1 MTLFIFQKQYMFVYR
16 AIMEM
21 AQFGDTEVNAAE
33 IKSVWQQLTDS
44 SHSGSTVSLIKNILK
59 KCNFTYLKYTTN
71 LFFLKSMHTKSIQPL
86 LLKYDTIFSIYF

>member
-1 MTLFIFQKQYMFVYR
+1 MTFQFHEKKKQFQRMTQLFIFQKQYMFVYR

-44 SHSGSTVSLIKNILK
+44 SHSGSTVSIIKNILR
-59 KCNFTYLKYTTN
+59 
-71 LFFLKSMHTKSIQPL
+71 
-86 LLKYDTIFSIYF
+86 

>member
-1 MTLFIFQKQYMFVYR
+1 MKTKDDSTLFIFQKQYMFVYR

-44 SHSGSTVSLIKNILK
+44 SHSGSTVSIIKNILK
-59 KCNFTYLKYTTN
+59 EYNFDIYFKYTTI
-71 LFFLKSMHTKSIQPL
+71 FFLKNMHTKSI
-86 LLKYDTIFSIYF
+86 

>member
-1 MTLFIFQKQYMFVYR
+1 MKTKDDSTLFIFQKQYMFVYR

-44 SHSGSTVSLIKNILK
+44 SHSGSTVSIIKIYQKSAILHILNIS
-59 KCNFTYLKYTTN
+59 TTN

-86 LLKYDTIFSIYF
+86 L

>member
-1 MTLFIFQKQYMFVYR
+1 MTEKTQHNFKVYMTLFIFQKQYMFVYR

-44 SHSGSTVSLIKNILK
+44 SHSGITVS
-59 KCNFTYLKYTTN
+59 
-71 LFFLKSMHTKSIQPL
+71 
-86 LLKYDTIFSIYF
+86 